1 MSCKSNWARTCASE
15 IWVPGVLASK
25 KKDAQLLPML
35 QRLMQD
41 ETGGD
46 PISGIKWTR
55 KSTRRLSEELTRDGH
70 PVSATVVRRLLKDA
84 GYSLRANVKRLSGRR
99 HPHRERQFQRIR
111 KQVQEC
117 RREGLP
123 VISVD
128 TKKKEIIANYHNAGR
143 IWRDQPIEVADHDF
157 PSPELGRAIPFGV
170 YDIVRN
176 HGMVVVGTSAQTAS
190 FGVDAMA
197 QWYRHVGQ
205 RVYPEADQLL
215 VLCDNGGC
223 NGSQNRLWKYELQR
237 FADRY
242 GIAVRVAHYP
252 PGASKWN
259 PVEHRLFSFISKNW
273 AGQPLT
279 SYEKV
284 LNYIRTTR
292 TKTGLSVRATLL
304 PKRYLRGI
312 KVTDEQMRAIRLTGA
327 RVLPR
332 WNYTIRPREN

>member
-1 MSCKSNWARTCASE
+1 MK
-15 IWVPGVLASK
+15 
-25 KKDAQLLPML
+25 
-35 QRLMQD
+35 D

-46 PISGIKWTR
+46 PIHGIQWVR
-55 KSTRRLSEELTRDGH
+55 KSTRRISEELTREGH
-70 PVSATVVRRLLKDA
+70 AVSATVVRRLLEDL
-84 GYSLRANVKRLSGRR
+84 GFSLKANVKRLSGRR
-99 HPHRERQFQRIR
+99 HPHRERQFQHIQ
-111 KQVQEC
+111 KQVQKY

-123 VISVD
+123 VVSVD

-143 IWRDQPIEVADHDF
+143 IWRDQPIDVADHDF

-170 YDIVRN
+170 WDVERN
-176 HGMVVVGTSAQTAS
+176 PGFVAVGTSAQTAS
-190 FGVDAMA
+190 FGVDSMV
-197 QWYRHVGQ
+197 QWYRQVG
-205 RVYPEADQLL
+205 RLAYPKANEVR

-237 FADRY
+237 FSDRF

-259 PVEHRLFSFISKNW
+259 PIEHRLFSFISKNW

-284 LNYIRTTR
+284 LKYIRTTR
-292 TKTGLSVRATLL
+292 TKTGLSVRAVLL
-304 PKRYLRGI
+304 PKRYTTGV
-312 KVTDEQMRAIRLTGA
+312 KVTDEQMRDIRLKGA
-327 RVLPR
+327 RVLPQ